1 MLVCWTHCATR
12 ASRTCSP
19 GLLHRITGLGI
30 LLFVTAHVV
39 AAFFLNALG
48 DAVSTAV
55 TRWYESRP
63 VQVFVYFCVLYHA
76 FNGLRVLL
84 EDFYPPLLRYH
95 RELIWL
101 QWAVFVPT
109 FGLPAYFMLQQLI
122 LDSHESRAE
131 RKAYPVYTAPGGRE
145 TVA

>member
-1 MLVCWTHCATR
+1 MDRRSNSVLNARRIGLLEALRYQGRENMLTWV
-12 ASRTCSP
+12 
-19 GLLHRITGLGI
+19 LHRITGLGI
-30 LLFVTAHVV
+30 LLFVTTHIV
-39 AAFFLNALG
+39 AAFFLHALG
-48 DAVSTAV
+48 DTVSTVV
-55 TRWYESRP
+55 TRWYQSRP

-109 FGLPAYFMLQQLI
+109 FGLPSYFMLQAII
-122 LDSHESRAE
+122 L
-131 RKAYPVYTAPGGRE
+131 GGG
-145 TVA
+145 